1 VNAFRLALI
10 SVIVALPSGVRAQAP
25 QLIIPRQGS
34 RPLTLPPAAPAV
46 QPGSQPSQNELE
58 LPQAVPQFVGTWGGH
73 LHLLSSNVNFGASES
88 TPESFTFGRHSDGTV
103 YFETSVW
110 GKSGSSIVSARAKVI
125 SPTKIEIRLE
135 HLLSDGSETRTVVQK
150 ESILLKNSKVMDCI
164 ESDQIFPQAELDPAS
179 GYEQP
184 IFSAIY
190 HGSLQQISDSEDEA
204 LRDELVSRGAVPQTG
219 IEGSSKFAP

>member
-1 VNAFRLALI
+1 MKAFCKALI
-10 SVIVALPSGVRAQAP
+10 CVIVVLPSGVWAQAP
-25 QLIIPRQGS
+25 QAIIPRQDA
-34 RPLTLPPAAPAV
+34 RPLILPPTAPAV
-46 QPGSQPSQNELE
+46 QPESQAGQNELE
-58 LPQAVPQFVGTWGGH
+58 LPRAVPQFVGKWGGH

-88 TPESFTFGRHSDGTV
+88 SPESFTFGQHSDGTV

-110 GKSGSSIVSARAKVI
+110 GKSGSSIVSARAKVL

-135 HLLSDGSETRTVVQK
+135 HLASDGSETRTVVQK

-164 ESDQIFPQAELDPAS
+164 ESDQIFPQAALDPVS

-190 HGSLQQISDSEDEA
+190 HGSLQQISDSENEA
-204 LRDELVSRGAVPQTG
+204 LRDELIRRGAVQQTG
-219 IEGSSKFAP
+219 IEGSSKFTQ